1 MVIVMSSKHAEI
13 RMQQRGIPPLA
24 VELYHLYGREQ
35 YQNGASVLF
44 LDDRARR
51 KAKRA
56 LEDALKRFDKI
67 SDAYVV
73 IANDNG
79 EEITVGHRYKKIRNS

>member
-1 MVIVMSSKHAEI
+1 MNSKHAEI
-13 RMQQRGIPPLA
+13 RMQQRAIPALA

-35 YQNGASVLF
+35 HQDGASVLY

-51 KAKRA
+51 KARRA

-67 SDAYVV
+67 SDAFGVV
-73 IANDNG
+73 GAADG
-79 EEITVGHRYKKIRNS
+79 GAITVGHRYRRIRNY

>member
-1 MVIVMSSKHAEI
+1 MNSKHAET
-13 RMQQRGIPPLA
+13 RMQQRGISPLA
-24 VELYHLYGREQ
+24 VELYHIYGREQ
-35 YQNGASVLF
+35 YQDGASVLY

-67 SDAYVV
+67 SDAFVV
-73 IANDNG
+73 VGADDG
-79 EEITVGHRYKKIRNS
+79 KAITVGHRYKRIRNY